1 MNRFL
6 SINKVFKLFIYINIF
21 ISSCQSAFGEKEEID
36 RVKNNLTEDVFTEIH
51 KQTYEAPVVARDK
64 SFELLNQV
72 LESDIESRVKLLK
85 YIGSSYVFET
95 NYPEAI
101 KYYSQSL
108 SLAEESKDYHET
120 ANLNNNLGMIFNELG
135 NYKLALTHYYAALD
149 NYELSKHKN
158 RKVGTLNNIGII
170 HLNLNNYDKAL
181 IFFEQALDATIE
193 DKDSILVASVLNNL
207 AIYYTNKS
215 KEKAIEKLTESIQI
229 SNNLNNQ
236 YGLSI
241 SYQIMG
247 NLYLNTNEIRKA
259 HEAYIKSIEIARKS
273 NLTHQ
278 LAIAKIGLGRTY
290 LSQNKIDSALHIT
303 KEVMEVGDEQN
314 SLVLKSEAYQL
325 LSEVYKSNG
334 DFEKS
339 LNYYQEHI
347 NAQKEL
353 NNQTVINQVYDVEVN
368 HLNQLNKMQ
377 YLELEKKE
385 LSIKNK
391 NNLLFMV
398 MLVFILVLIG
408 LYLAYRNHRHKQRV
422 KFQTTIIELNQK
434 KSYAALEAEIQ
445 ERKRIGKELHDSLG
459 YLLSLAGLQASVLNK
474 RRNLNEDK
482 KNELLKSLIESIDE
496 AFRELRS
503 ISHNLAPSLLSE
515 YGLKGALKNISDKI
529 HQSGK
534 LKISFDVFGL
544 EKKINPVIENV
555 LFRTLQ
561 EIINNTI
568 KHSEASELF
577 IQIIQDKDQIAMMT
591 EDNGIGFKT
600 EDLQKKSNFGL
611 YHIESS
617 VENLNGTLFID
628 SKLNRGTIISITIPL
643 KYNNDYGKKK

>member
-6 SINKVFKLFIYINIF
+6 SIKKILITLIAINILF
-21 ISSCQSAFGEKEEID
+21 SGCQSSMGKKEVD
-36 RVKNNLTEDVFTEIH
+36 VAKNNLTEDVFSEIH
-51 KQTYEAPVVARDK
+51 KQTYEAPVAAREK
-64 SFELLNQV
+64 SLELLKQI
-72 LESDIESRVKLLK
+72 SDTDIESKVKLLK

-108 SLAEESKDYHET
+108 SFAEEINDYHEI

-135 NYKLALTHYYAALD
+135 NYKLAFTHYYTALD
-149 NYELSKHKN
+149 NYDLSKYKH

-170 HLNLNNYDKAL
+170 HLNLHNYDKAL
-181 IFFEQALDATIE
+181 TFFEQALDTTIQ

-207 AIYYTNKS
+207 AIYYTNKDT
-215 KEKAIEKLTESIQI
+215 KKALEKLTEAIQI
-229 SNNLNNQ
+229 SNKVNNQ
-236 YGLSI
+236 YGLGI

-247 NLYLNTNEIRKA
+247 NLFLDSNENEKA
-259 HEAYIKSIEIARKS
+259 YKAYMRSIEIAKNS

-278 LAIAKIGLGRTY
+278 LAMSKIGLGRTY
-290 LSQNKIDSALHIT
+290 LSQNKIDSALYIT
-303 KEVMEVGDEQN
+303 KEVMDVGDEQN
-314 SLVLKSEAYQL
+314 SLVLKSEAYHL
-325 LSEVYKSNG
+325 LSDIYKSNG
-334 DFEKS
+334 NFQES
-339 LNYYQEHI
+339 LKYYKEHI
-347 NAQKEL
+347 NTQKEL
-353 NNQTVINQVYDVEVN
+353 TNQTVINQVYDIEVN

-391 NNLLFMV
+391 NNLLFMIV
-398 MLVFILVLIG
+398 LVFILVLIG
-408 LYLAYRNHRHKQRV
+408 LYLAYRNHRHKQKV
-422 KFQTTIIELNQK
+422 KLQRTIIELNQK

-459 YLLSLAGLQASVLNK
+459 YLLSLAGLQASVLDK
-474 RRNLNEDK
+474 RKNLTETK

-496 AFRELRS
+496 AFVELRT

-529 HQSGK
+529 NQSGK

-544 EKKINPVIENV
+544 DKKIDQLIENV
-555 LFRTLQ
+555 LYRTLQ

-568 KHSEASELF
+568 KHSEATELF
-577 IQIIQDKDQIAMMT
+577 IQIIQDKDQITLMT
-591 EDNGIGFKT
+591 EDNGKGFKT
-600 EDLQKKSNFGL
+600 EDLQKKSNLGL
-611 YHIESS
+611 YHIKSS
-617 VENLNGTLFID
+617 VENLHGSFFID
-628 SKLNRGTIISITIPL
+628 SKLNRGTIISISIPL
-643 KYNNDYGKKK
+643 KYNNDYDKKQ